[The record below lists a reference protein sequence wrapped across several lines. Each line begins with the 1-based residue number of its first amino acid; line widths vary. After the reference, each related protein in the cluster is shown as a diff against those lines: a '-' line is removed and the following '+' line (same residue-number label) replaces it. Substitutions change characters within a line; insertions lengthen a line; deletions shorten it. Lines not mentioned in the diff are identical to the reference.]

1 MKILIVPDSFKE
13 SLTAR
18 QAARAIAEG
27 FRAVVPLADLVELPA
42 GDGGEGTA
50 EALVSAR
57 AGEWFCETATGP
69 LGDPVPARWAM
80 LADGR
85 TAIIECAAASGLCL
99 IPPQARDASLTTTR
113 GTGELITKAL
123 DRGARQFVIA
133 LGGSAT
139 NDAGAGMLQ
148 ALGARFLDADGQ
160 ELPPGGGALANL
172 RRIDLDA
179 LDPRLAEVRF
189 RVACDVDNP
198 LIGEHGA
205 SATFGPQKGAD
216 PAMVSYLDGCLERFA
231 EVAFNTTGRRL
242 VDLPGAG
249 AAGGLGAAFLGFFN
263 AELRPGID
271 IVLETL
277 EFDRHLEG
285 ADLVITGE
293 GCLDG
298 QTMRGKTPVGVSRRA
313 KAAGVPVLALAG
325 AVNEGA
331 EALFD
336 QGIVAVHSIVRR
348 ATTLP
353 EALAHAEENL
363 RFAARNL
370 AATWYT
376 GMENNR

>member
-1 MKILIVPDSFKE
+1 MKILIAPDSFKE

-18 QAARAIAEG
+18 QAARAIADG
-27 FRAVVPLADLVELPA
+27 FRAVVPFADLVELPA

-57 AGEWFCETATGP
+57 AGEWFSETVTGP
-69 LGDPVPARWAM
+69 LGEPVQARWAM
-80 LADGR
+80 LEDGC

-99 IPPQARDASLTTTR
+99 VPMQARDASLTTTR

-148 ALGARFLDADGQ
+148 ALGTRFLDADGQ
-160 ELPPGGGALANL
+160 ELPPGGAALANV

-179 LDPRLAEVRF
+179 LDPRLAKAQF
-189 RVACDVDNP
+189 RIACDVDNP

-216 PAMVSYLDGCLERFA
+216 PATVRHLDRCLERFA
-231 EVAFNTTGRRL
+231 EVAFHTTGRRV

-271 IVLETL
+271 IVLDTL

-336 QGIVAVHSIVRR
+336 QGIVAVHSIIRR

-353 EALAHAEENL
+353 EALAHADENL

-376 GMENNR
+376 GMEK